1 MNPELKI
8 LLDFILLYL
17 VEHMLVACTILL
29 IIFAII
35 IGIYEL
41 ITFIK
46 ERIKFYTWKKKQK
59 PYEDRLQTIRT
70 KRRASKINELYRK
83 AIKENR

>member
-1 MNPELKI
+1 MNEEKI
-8 LLDFILLYL
+8 SK
-17 VEHMLVACTILL
+17 
-29 IIFAII
+29 
-35 IGIYEL
+35 
-41 ITFIK
+41 FIK